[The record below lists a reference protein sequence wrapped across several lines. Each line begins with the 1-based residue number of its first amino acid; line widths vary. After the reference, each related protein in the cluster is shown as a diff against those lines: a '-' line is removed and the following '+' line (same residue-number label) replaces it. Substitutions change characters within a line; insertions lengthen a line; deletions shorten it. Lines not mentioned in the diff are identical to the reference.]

1 MPLGLPSGTA
11 SVTLFSRR
19 STRLSVTMRSRP
31 LGFFSVSPMR
41 LPSIAF
47 ICMGAAEMKRSQSAP
62 SLIWVRSLPEESK
75 L

>member
-1 MPLGLPSGTA
+1 
-11 SVTLFSRR
+11 
-19 STRLSVTMRSRP
+19 MRSRP
-31 LGFFSVSPMR
+31 SGFFSVSPMR

-47 ICMGAAEMKRSQSAP
+47 ICLGAAEMKRSQSAP